1 LAALDRLTKLDG
13 LTKRDK
19 ISKSNKLQTKERRT
33 KTMICVTGAGGTVG
47 SEVVRQLAEANADFR
62 AAYHSKEKVDAAREK
77 GIDAVLIDY
86 NDPKTL
92 HSAFKGCDK
101 LFLLGPNMPNQAEL
115 EINAVEAAKTAGV
128 RHIVKLSAIG
138 ADAEDFDFGRIHREV
153 EKAIEASGLD
163 WTFLRPNSFM
173 QNTVTFMSQPIKTQ
187 SAFYTAAD
195 DARIGHVDVRDIAA
209 VAVKALTEPGHEGKA
224 YKLNGPEAFTY
235 DQLAAKVSDALG
247 RQVKHINIPPAD
259 LKGAMLAEGMP
270 EVLADRLMDLE
281 RYYREGKAD
290 RNTSDIQQV
299 TGREPRTFEDYARET
314 AATGVWD
321 REAGT
326 RA

>member
-1 LAALDRLTKLDG
+1 
-13 LTKRDK
+13 
-19 ISKSNKLQTKERRT
+19 
-33 KTMICVTGAGGTVG
+33 MICVTGAGGTVG
-47 SEVVRQLAEANADFR
+47 SEVVRQLAEVNADFR
-62 AAYHSKEKVDAAREK
+62 AAYHSKNKVDAAREK
-77 GIDAVLIDY
+77 GIDAVMIDY
-86 NDPKTL
+86 NNAETL
-92 HSAFKGCDK
+92 KNALEGCDK

-115 EINAVEAAKTAGV
+115 EINAVHAAKAAGV

-173 QNTVTFMSQPIKTQ
+173 QNTVTFMSEPIKAR

-224 YKLNGPEAFTY
+224 YALNGPEALSY
-235 DQLAAKVSDALG
+235 DDVAAELSKALG
-247 RQVKHINIPPAD
+247 REISHINIPPED
-259 LKGAMLAEGMP
+259 LKGAMLKEGMP
-270 EVLADRLMDLE
+270 EILTDRLMDLE
-281 RYYREGKAD
+281 RYYRDGKAD
-290 RNTSDIQQV
+290 RNTSDMKQV
-299 TGREPRTFEDYARET
+299 TGRDPRSFADYARET

-321 REAGT
+321 KKAGT
-326 RA
+326 GA